1 MLPTL
6 LSLLPAKIGNLL
18 TPDED
23 TQKLLAHITDQF
35 STNPSRWFR
44 PDGYQSIALAI
55 LDAIYSTGNRYTGVT
70 NLVNRYR
77 DLRIGERADPEADT
91 ASDLVDTF
99 HRWGGVDEFVLKTNN
114 RWRTSSQ
121 SHAPYKAYAA
131 LEAAKVLARHSIE
144 TVSDITGRLD
154 SRESRERSDIA
165 REWLAIT
172 GQSSA
177 LTWSYFLMLVGIP
190 GVKADRMIVR
200 FVTQVLG
207 RPREV
212 SRKEASRLVEEVA
225 DIMGVNYIYLD
236 HTIWRYQSGRPYL
249 QPILTPH
256 GGIEPPLPG

>member
-1 MLPTL
+1 MT
-6 LSLLPAKIGNLL
+6 
-18 TPDED
+18 TDED
-23 TQKLLAHITDQF
+23 TQKLLTYIEAQFGTD
-35 STNPSRWFR
+35 PERWFR
-44 PDGYQSIALAI
+44 PDGYQSVALAI
-55 LDAIYSTGNRYTGVT
+55 LDSIYSTGNRYTGVL

-77 DLRIGERADPEADT
+77 GLRADEGADPEADAPT
-91 ASDLVDTF
+91 DLIEVFD
-99 HRWGGVDEFVLKTNN
+99 RWGGVDEFVLKTNN

-121 SHAPYKAYAA
+121 LHAPYKAYAA

-144 TVSDITGRLD
+144 TVSDVAGRLD

-212 SRKEASRLVEEVA
+212 PRKEASRLVEEVA

-236 HTIWRYQSGRPYL
+236 HTIWRYQSGRSYL
-249 QPILTPH
+249 QPPLIPGEAT
-256 GGIEPPLPG
+256 EPPALG